1 MWGWKH
7 WSVLLKDLEVKVA
20 KLLEQGLT
28 EEHSHCEDTIITV
41 IVIVIIISFLLLML
55 KERAQICLRAYSMT
69 LLININTF
77 S

>member
-7 WSVLLKDLEVKVA
+7 RSVLLKDFEVKVA

-28 EEHSHCEDTIITV
+28 EEHSHCEDTIIP
-41 IVIVIIISFLLLML
+41 VIVIIISFLLLKF
-55 KERAQICLRAYSMT
+55 KERAQICLKAYSMT

>member
-41 IVIVIIISFLLLML
+41 IVIIISFLLLTL

>member
-7 WSVLLKDLEVKVA
+7 WSVLLKDLEVRVA

-28 EEHSHCEDTIITV
+28 KEHSHCEDTIITV
-41 IVIVIIISFLLLML
+41 IVVMISFLLLKL